1 MKLLENLSLKN
12 LLARIEKEMNAI
24 TNGNF
29 GSVVSVIAPCFLE
42 PEELYGA
49 LTQELTLV
57 LGLYDEESGAPYS
70 QEWSFFWN
78 CEKGGFDIAQPNSE
92 RHYVD
97 MEEK

>member
-29 GSVVSVIAPCFLE
+29 GAVVSVIAPGFVK
-42 PEELYGA
+42 PVALYGA
-49 LTQELTLV
+49 LTQELTLI

-70 QEWSFFWN
+70 QEWNFYWN

-92 RHYVD
+92 REYV
-97 MEEK
+97 ETEK